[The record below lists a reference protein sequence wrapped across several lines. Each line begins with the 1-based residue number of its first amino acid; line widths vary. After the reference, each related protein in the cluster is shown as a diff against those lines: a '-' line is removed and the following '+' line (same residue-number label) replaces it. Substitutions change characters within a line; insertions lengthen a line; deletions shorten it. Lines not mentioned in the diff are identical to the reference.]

1 MGVRKVITG
10 LDERGETRLITEER
24 VTDVMTSPE
33 VPGWEVAPIATT
45 SPELVLPRTADPAPK
60 DTGVTPGATQFLVW
74 RLPPVEN
81 GPNPWGMH
89 TTDTVDYV
97 TVLSGSVSMLLA
109 DGTKVELHQGDC
121 VVQNGTR
128 HEWIN
133 RSGADCVMAVFM
145 VGARRVTGGAS

>member
-1 MGVRKVITG
+1 MDVRTVVTG
-10 LDERGETRLITEER
+10 LGEQGDTKVTSDGR
-24 VTDVMTSPE
+24 VTDVVAVPDI
-33 VPGWEVAPIATT
+33 PGWEVAAIATT
-45 SPELVLPRTADPAPK
+45 PPDLVLPRTADPAPK
-60 DTGVTPGATQFLVW
+60 DTGVPPGATQFLVW

-97 TVLSGSVSMLLA
+97 TILSGRVSMLLG
-109 DGTKVELHQGDC
+109 DGTEVELHQGDC

-133 RSGADCVMAVFM
+133 RSRADCVMAVFV
-145 VGARRVTGGAS
+145 VGARRA